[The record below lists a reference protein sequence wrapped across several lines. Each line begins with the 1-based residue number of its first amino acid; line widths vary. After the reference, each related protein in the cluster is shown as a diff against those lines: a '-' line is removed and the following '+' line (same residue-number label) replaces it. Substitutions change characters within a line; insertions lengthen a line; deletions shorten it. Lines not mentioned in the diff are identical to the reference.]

1 MSTTNTFIKEEIM
14 ADYTIYSN
22 EIWEQMLEKYP
33 DLRDLTIKCGCEND
47 PQKAKKIRDK
57 IRGSFGSKI
66 SSCWE
71 RKLANCLASIEF
83 REYKFLRQVI
93 LTGTQHYNYGS
104 GDYVRASFDL
114 VLSDFND
121 SFKDWYTEVQKR
133 NMSENSSFEEF
144 YNVFLD
150 VIKLKLDYKIPYTK
164 LFISKLLENSDKPKE
179 DSLEIKNYFL
189 RICPELFPEIRS
201 ELIE

>member
-1 MSTTNTFIKEEIM
+1 M

-22 EIWEQMLEKYP
+22 GIWERMLEKYP
-33 DLRDLTIKCGCEND
+33 DLKELAIKCSCEKD

-104 GDYVRASFDL
+104 GDYVQASFDL
-114 VLSDFND
+114 VLADFDD
-121 SFKDWYTEVQKR
+121 SFNDWYTEVKKR
-133 NMSENSSFEEF
+133 NMSESSSFEEF

-164 LFISKLLENSDKPKE
+164 LFIHKLLENSDKPKE

-189 RICPELFPEIRS
+189 RVCSELFPEIRS